1 MSDAPTEPIVIAALV
16 FAALLHAGWNAAAH
30 HVPDRDAGMAWI
42 GAVNA
47 AVAAAFVPW
56 VPVPDAGAWGFLLGS
71 VVVQTAYALL
81 LIRSFRLGAF
91 GQVYPLA
98 RGVSPM
104 VVAVLGATVVGQ
116 RMGPGQA
123 LGVAVLCAG
132 LVVLVVAGGA
142 PPRARREPASP
153 AAPATPA
160 LRADRPAVVSA
171 ALTGLCIAGYTVL
184 DGVGVRA
191 AHTTAGY
198 LAWMFLLDGAALAAV
213 LGVRRGRRLITD
225 CRAVWR
231 VGVASG
237 VVSMAA
243 YGIAVW
249 AQTRANLA
257 TVAALREVS
266 ILFGALIGLVVF
278 RERFGRRRV
287 AGAALVVA
295 GIALLNV

>member
-1 MSDAPTEPIVIAALV
+1 LSDAPTEPVVIAALV
-16 FAALLHAGWNAAAH
+16 FAALLHASWNAAAH
-30 HVPDRDAGMAWI
+30 HVSDREATMAWI

-81 LIRSFRLGAF
+81 LVRSFRLGAF

-98 RGVSPM
+98 RGLSPL
-104 VVAVLGATVVGQ
+104 VVAVVGVTVVGQ
-116 RMGPGQA
+116 RMGPGQG

-132 LVVLVVAGGA
+132 LVVLVVGGG
-142 PPRARREPASP
+142 
-153 AAPATPA
+153 A
-160 LRADRPAVVSA
+160 LRAERPAVVAA

-191 AHTTAGY
+191 ADTTAGY
-198 LAWMFLLDGAALAAV
+198 LAWMFLLDGVALVAV
-213 LGVRRGRRLITD
+213 LGIRRGPRLIAD
-225 CRAVWR
+225 CRAAWR
-231 VGVASG
+231 VGLVNG

-266 ILFGALIGLVVF
+266 ILFGALIGLVLF

-295 GIALLNV
+295 GIVLLNM

>member
-1 MSDAPTEPIVIAALV
+1 LSDAPTEPIVIAALIL
-16 FAALLHAGWNAAAH
+16 AALLHASWNAAAH
-30 HVPDRDAGMAWI
+30 HVPDREAAMVWI

-56 VPVPDAGAWGFLLGS
+56 VPVPDPGAWGYLLGS

-81 LIRSFRLGAF
+81 LVRSFRLGAF

-104 VVAVLGATVVGQ
+104 VVAVFGATVVGQ

-132 LVVLVVAGGA
+132 LVVLVVGGG
-142 PPRARREPASP
+142 
-153 AAPATPA
+153 A
-160 LRADRPAVVSA
+160 LRAERPAVVA
-171 ALTGLCIAGYTVL
+171 AVLTGLCIAGYTVI

-198 LAWMFLLDGAALAAV
+198 LAWMFLLDGAALVAV
-213 LGVRRGRRLITD
+213 LGVRRGPRLVAD

-231 VGVASG
+231 VGAANG

-266 ILFGALIGLVVF
+266 ILFGALIGLVLF
-278 RERFGRRRV
+278 RERFGRRRL